1 MEIVMKDIFF
11 KLMFDTLK
19 IDITLTIIY
28 PAKIN
33 RAFKFN
39 QEASLKQYID
49 MNTELRKSTKTHF
62 GKYFF
67 ELGINAVFGKTIE
80 NVRKHS
86 DVKLVT
92 TEAKRNYLVSE
103 PNNHTIKDFPDNLL
117 ATGMRRTQILMNEPV
132 YLGLSI
138 F

>member
-1 MEIVMKDIFF
+1 MV
-11 KLMFDTLK
+11 
-19 IDITLTIIY
+19 
-28 PAKIN
+28 KIN

-39 QEASLKQYID
+39 QETSLKQYID

-67 ELGINAVFGKTIE
+67 KLGINAVFGKTIE
-80 NVRKHS
+80 NMRKHS

-103 PNNHTIKDFPDNLL
+103 PNNHTIKKFSDNLL
-117 ATGMRRTQILMNEPV
+117 ATGMRRTQILLNEPV